1 MVSKSRFIK
10 EWLCADLDAVFIDKV
25 RIALKFSL
33 PADFFTFVTIFPKS
47 CRLSCQNKQAMDL
60 AMQEIKQNTFLK
72 EKDKLL
78 GFIRNRVSSSEEA
91 EDILQDVFYQFVAG
105 FETIESLDRV
115 TSWLYSVAR
124 NKIIDR
130 YRRDAARPKKTDFEL
145 VTGSEDDATL
155 TLQDI
160 LPDFDN
166 TPESTLLREA
176 IWDEITDALEELPA
190 DQREIFI
197 QNEIEERSFREIAE
211 ETGVSINTLL
221 SRKRYAILALRK
233 RLQSF
238 YDDIIK

>member
-1 MVSKSRFIK
+1 
-10 EWLCADLDAVFIDKV
+10 
-25 RIALKFSL
+25 
-33 PADFFTFVTIFPKS
+33 
-47 CRLSCQNKQAMDL
+47 MDL
-60 AMQEIKQNTFLK
+60 AMQQIKENTFLN

-78 GFIRNRVSSSEEA
+78 GFIRSRVSSMEEA
-91 EDILQDVFYQFVAG
+91 EDILQDVFFQFVSG
-105 FETIESLDRV
+105 LETIESLDRV

-130 YRRDAARPKKTDFEL
+130 YRRDASRPKRTDFEWI
-145 VTGSEDDATL
+145 TGKEDDVPL

-160 LPDFDN
+160 LPDLDN

-176 IWDEITDALEELPA
+176 IWDEITDALAELPA

-197 QNEIEERSFREIAE
+197 QNEMEEKSFREIAD

-233 RLQSF
+233 RLQRF
-238 YDDIIK
+238 YDDVVS